1 MRLVSD
7 PMRTVRPVLDLRWQ
21 NETQNGFALRSD
33 AVFND
38 SGHTYDSDD
47 ENLPQTFLTG
57 KTWLD

>member
-1 MRLVSD
+1 
-7 PMRTVRPVLDLRWQ
+7 MRTVRPVLDLRWQ